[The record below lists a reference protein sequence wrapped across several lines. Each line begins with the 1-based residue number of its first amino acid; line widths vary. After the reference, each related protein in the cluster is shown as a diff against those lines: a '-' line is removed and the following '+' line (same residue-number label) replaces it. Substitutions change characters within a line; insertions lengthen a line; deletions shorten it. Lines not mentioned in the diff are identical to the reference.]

1 MEIALVLTAM
11 VLVVSAM
18 CIVCFMVGAKV
29 GQAVSKGEDIQ
40 TPTINPLKAYREHE
54 QRKEAEKEQNRM
66 ETIMQNIE
74 AYDGTGEGQK
84 DVRY

>member
-1 MEIALVLTAM
+1 MEIALIMTATA
-11 VLVVSAM
+11 LVVGAL
-18 CIVCFMVGAKV
+18 CIGCFLVGAKV
-29 GQAVSKGEDIQ
+29 GQTVSKGEDIQ

-84 DVRY
+84 DVG